1 MENLISIKD
10 KIFIAGANG
19 MVGSAIK
26 RNLISSG
33 YGDKSEGGAILSPPK
48 KDLNLLEYND
58 VKTWF
63 ENNNPHVVI
72 IAAAKVGG
80 IVANSTSPLDF
91 ILENIKIQTNLI
103 ELSYLNKVRRLL
115 FLGSSCIY
123 PKNSI
128 QPIKEEYLLQGEL
141 EKTNQWYAIAK
152 ISGIKLCQA
161 YRIQKSFD
169 AISLMPTNLY
179 GPGDNYNLKNSHVM
193 AALIRKFYEAKE
205 NKLKKVVCWG
215 NGSPLREFLHVDDLG
230 DASVF
235 CLENWDTN
243 SKKAPL
249 DIEGKPINHLNVGT
263 GEDISIKELAYLISN
278 FTNFKGQI
286 IWDKNRPD
294 GTPRKQLDISKIKS
308 LGWAPKIS
316 LKKGIENTLK
326 YCSDEFLNKSIN

>member
-1 MENLISIKD
+1 
-10 KIFIAGANG
+10 

-33 YGDKSEGGAILSPPK
+33 YGDKSEGGAILSPTR
-48 KDLNLLEYND
+48 KDLNLLDFND
-58 VKTWF
+58 VQSWF
-63 ENNNPHVVI
+63 KNNNPHVVI

-80 IVANSTSPLDF
+80 IIANSTSPLDF

-123 PKNSI
+123 PKNSK

-179 GPGDNYNLKNSHVM
+179 GSGDNYNLKTSHVM

-205 NKLKKVVCWG
+205 NKLNKVVCWG
-215 NGSPLREFLHVDDLG
+215 NGSPLREFLHVDDL
-230 DASVF
+230 AQACKYV
-235 CLENWDTN
+235 LERWNP
-243 SKKAPL
+243 SYK
-249 DIEGKPINHLNVGT
+249 EYESGKENLPYLNVGT
-263 GEDISIKELAYLISN
+263 GQDISIKDLASKISKKIG
-278 FTNFKGQI
+278 FRGQI
-286 IWDKNRPD
+286 IWDKEKPN
-294 GTPRKQLDISKIKS
+294 GTYKKQLDISRIRS
-308 LGWAPKIS
+308 IGWEPCINLDS
-316 LKKGIENTLK
+316 GIDKAIDSFINERKN
-326 YCSDEFLNKSIN
+326 LNLRS

>member
-26 RNLISSG
+26 RNLISNG

-58 VKTWF
+58 VKSWF

-215 NGSPLREFLHVDDLG
+215 NGSPLREFLHVDDL
-230 DASVF
+230 AQACKYV
-235 CLENWDTN
+235 LERWNPPYKEYE
-243 SKKAPL
+243 S
-249 DIEGKPINHLNVGT
+249 GKENLPYLNVGT
-263 GEDISIKELAYLISN
+263 GQDISIRDLAFKISKKIG
-278 FTNFKGQI
+278 FKGQI
-286 IWDKNRPD
+286 IWDKEKPN
-294 GTPRKQLDISKIKS
+294 GTYKKQLDISRIKS
-308 LGWAPKIS
+308 IGWEPCINLDSGIDKAIDSFINEKKNLN
-316 LKKGIENTLK
+316 LK
-326 YCSDEFLNKSIN
+326 S